1 MDKEDSI
8 FLLFDLLKENAVNF
22 SINSNSF
29 FILKKIKNQY
39 SVIRCQRQIINNKKY
54 TISHSELM
62 SLDKAKELYY
72 KYSIS
77 NTPQSFPIP
86 SHA

>member
-8 FLLFDLLKENAVNF
+8 FLLFDLLKEDAVSF

-29 FILKKIKNQY
+29 FILKKIKTQY
-39 SVIRCQRQIINNKKY
+39 SVIRCYRQIFNNRKY
-54 TISHSELM
+54 TISHSDLM
-62 SLDKAKELYY
+62 SLDKARELYY

-77 NTPQSFPIP
+77 ASAHSFLIP
-86 SHA
+86 SHV